1 MRENKTWILGYN
13 RYQGKVVTYSTQKH
27 AEMSGSYWKI
37 VEATSH
43 AEAKE
48 QFLEDVRENHHE
60 IE

>member
-1 MRENKTWILGYN
+1 MKETKNYILGYN
-13 RYQGKVVTYSTQKH
+13 RYQGKVITYSTQEH

-48 QFLEDVRENHHE
+48 QFLEDVRENHSE
-60 IE
+60 QE